1 MNGGIKV
8 KKGLSVKTLVETYYQ
23 SPYLDTQG
31 ICKLLD
37 CCRATAINM
46 KKQVKEEMHRR
57 NEIFYDSNSVS
68 TATAYEVWGF
78 DINHL
83 EEIYKKQREYGI

>member
-1 MNGGIKV
+1 M
-8 KKGLSVKTLVETYYQ
+8 KGLANTSVKTLVETYYAK
-23 SPYLDTQG
+23 PYLNTQE

-46 KKQVKEEMHRR
+46 KKQVKAEMYRR
-57 NEIFYDSNSVS
+57 NEIFYDSNVVS

-78 DINHL
+78 DIEKL
-83 EEIYKKQREYGI
+83 EKIYEKQRSYGL

>member
-1 MNGGIKV
+1 MIKN
-8 KKGLSVKTLVETYYQ
+8 LNAKTLVETYY
-23 SPYLDTQG
+23 SKPYLDTQE

-46 KKQVKEEMHRR
+46 KKQVKAEMRRR
-57 NEIFYDSNSVS
+57 NETFYDSNSVS

-83 EEIYKKQREYGI
+83 EEIYKKQREFGL